1 MIRKLT
7 MISIASALLCAPIY
21 ASAQNEAVITYR
33 QKVMGS
39 IGANMGAIGDIL
51 KFSLPYTANIA
62 RHAGQI
68 NAAASLIPS
77 AFENNVAEGMTDAK
91 SEIWDNWEQYE
102 KYAQDLESAAGDLA
116 RAAESDD
123 EIETMTAVESLGGA
137 CKQCHDDFRKPKEE
151 SYKNKM

>member
-7 MISIASALLCAPIY
+7 RIAIASALLCAPIY
-21 ASAQNEAVITYR
+21 ASAQDEAVISYR

-68 NAAASLIPS
+68 NTAASLITS
-77 AFENNVAEGMTDAK
+77 AFEQNLAEGMTDAK
-91 SEIWDNWEQYE
+91 SEIWNNWDEFE
-102 KYAQDLESAAGDLA
+102 KFAQDLESAAGDLA

-123 EIETMTAVESLGGA
+123 EIETMTAVESLGEA
-137 CKQCHDDFRKPKEE
+137 CKQCHEDFRKPEEE
-151 SYKNKM
+151 SYKKKM